1 MEDPEEYIR
10 SYEKNQTMSKMS
22 LILSGKTEGVSNTG
36 DRFTEDGLDFS
47 AGGTVM
53 GFPVSQS
60 YLNYMGTWSYTI
72 KCPVE
77 RDGREIGTLYAEYI
91 YDAVDRSLPDGFYNK
106 QASLYIMD
114 AESQRFVLKPKGMG
128 QRSAGHL
135 NLADFYQANDIKAP
149 EIRREVDACLES
161 GKNILFYHDI
171 RNVRALSY
179 MWAVNGGTIFLV
191 GYVPV
196 QAIQREGQTVNQ
208 NIFIVVASMLAA
220 FFLCILLY
228 YLNWRQQD
236 KLRREQEEE
245 RRVHSQ
251 QLAEALQAAQIASE
265 SKTTFLSNMSHDI
278 RTPMNMRPG
287 FEFLQTLIDCGYI
300 DAEKALVSEA
310 IEAEGPDFLAGKT
323 PIVMAYWGA
332 ANSET
337 SYGKTDFEMQVIGF
351 PTDRGQMPVMPMT
364 GLAVG
369 AEAEHREDAA
379 KVLDI
384 MTSDEALRIYSETN
398 RVISPSKNVKV
409 DCVPALR
416 PLNQRIEEG
425 VYVLGSNA
433 SMRVEQWGNTC
444 QIVRQLLGGAT
455 VDECMAAFD
464 ELQAETLS

>member
-1 MEDPEEYIR
+1 MKSHVKHGARSGAAGFLAVLAALSLTACGGHESDINLLPQDEGEERVVNLFSPMEKTNPNAENVARTASDLTVVMAEERLGVTMVYRTYTAESYQDKTYDEAILDRARNNMDDLYLLNPDVILTLGAEGKLMDLSGLDSAKNLRDIIRVANTVDGKLVAIPQEVVAYGLFLNVDLFNQYGLALPETPEEFLECCRVFQENGI
-10 SYEKNQTMSKMS
+10 ET
-22 LILSGKTEGVSNTG
+22 
-36 DRFTEDGLDFS
+36 
-47 AGGTVM
+47 
-53 GFPVSQS
+53 P
-60 YLNYMGTWSYTI
+60 
-72 KCPVE
+72 
-77 RDGREIGTLYAEYI
+77 IGANRWWLETFVFAQAYADLY
-91 YDAVDRSLPDGFYNK
+91 
-106 QASLYIMD
+106 
-114 AESQRFVLKPKGMG
+114 
-128 QRSAGHL
+128 
-135 NLADFYQANDIKAP
+135 
-149 EIRREVDACLES
+149 
-161 GKNILFYHDI
+161 
-171 RNVRALSY
+171 
-179 MWAVNGGTIFLV
+179 NGGNTEAEI
-191 GYVPV
+191 
-196 QAIQREGQTVNQ
+196 
-208 NIFIVVASMLAA
+208 AA
-220 FFLCILLY
+220 
-228 YLNWRQQD
+228 LN
-236 KLRREQEEE
+236 
-245 RRVHSQ
+245 SG
-251 QLAEALQAAQIASE
+251 EAKYS
-265 SKTTFLSNMSHDI
+265 DY
-278 RTPMNMRPG
+278 MRPG

-351 PTDRGQMPVMPMT
+351 PTDRGQMPVMSMT